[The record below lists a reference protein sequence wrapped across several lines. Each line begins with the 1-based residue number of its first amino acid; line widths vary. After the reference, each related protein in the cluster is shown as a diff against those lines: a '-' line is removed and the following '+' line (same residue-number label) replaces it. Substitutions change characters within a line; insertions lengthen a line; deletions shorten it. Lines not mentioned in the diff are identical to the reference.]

1 MNRKPIGLTVPYRP
15 AGRDFRE
22 LNCHGVILRLAPRY
36 DGKWEWVVDDK
47 ELAQFQEWID
57 EARAKDK
64 K

>member
-1 MNRKPIGLTVPYRP
+1 MERRPIGLTVPYR
-15 AGRDFRE
+15 REVNNFRE
-22 LNCHGVILRLAPRY
+22 LNCHGVSLRLAPRP

-64 K
+64 

>member
-1 MNRKPIGLTVPYRP
+1 MERRPIGLTVPYRRK
-15 AGRDFRE
+15 AAFRE
-22 LNCHGVILRLAPRY
+22 LNCHGVSLRLAPRY